1 VSQDPT
7 SADRPEAR
15 AHWIRRGRRLEYATV
30 TWNVVESGVSAAAG
44 VAAGSIALIGF
55 GVDALIETA
64 SGLILLWRLQEGP
77 ASEQREQQ
85 ALRLVGLS
93 FLALA
98 AYVGWEAIETLRT
111 QEAPQRSLVGIVI
124 ASLSLLVMPFLARA
138 KRRVARQLGS
148 QALEADS
155 RQTNLCAWLSAILLF
170 GLLCHALAGW
180 WWADPVAAL
189 GMTPIILREGWLALR
204 GKSCGDCHAV

>member
-1 VSQDPT
+1 MKEIALPMGH
-7 SADRPEAR
+7 PESESSLVR
-15 AHWIRRGRRLEYATV
+15 KGRRLEYLTV
-30 TWNVVESGVSAAAG
+30 GWNLVEAGVSAAAG

-55 GVDALIETA
+55 GIDALIETA
-64 SGLILLWRLQEGP
+64 SGLALLWRLQDGP
-77 ASEQREQQ
+77 RGHRREER

-98 AYVGWEAIETLRT
+98 GYVGWEAIETLRAR
-111 QEAPQRSLVGIVI
+111 EAPQSSPLGIVI
-124 ASLSLLVMPFLARA
+124 ATLSLLVMPFLARA
-138 KRRVARQLGS
+138 KRKVARQLGS

-170 GLLCHALAGW
+170 GLLCNTLAGW

-189 GMTPIILREGWLALR
+189 GMVPIILREAWLALQ
-204 GKSCGDCHAV
+204 GKPCGDCHAA